1 VKKLMFLY
9 RCNHFRKFG
18 YFFAEFGYF
27 WSDFGYSFVLPS
39 GNPDVA
45 ARRWRQMQRNGHR

>member
-1 VKKLMFLY
+1 MFLY